1 MASKRAKSAT
11 NEELDSLF
19 EGIGD
24 EKPTGAA
31 KKAGKSKTTGT
42 GKLKS
47 AADKDLLAALENEV
61 GDEIARPH
69 TPRISKEAK
78 ASPASASASA
88 PAPAR
93 RSVESSKAYSAR
105 TSTDERAV
113 DASAEGA
120 AAPPAAAATT
130 ATPPTVAAPAS
141 GGWWG
146 GILSTASAAMK
157 QAEAA
162 VKEIQQNEE
171 AKKWA
176 DQVRGNVVS
185 LRGFGDELRHR
196 ALPTF
201 TNILH
206 TLAPPIASHERLLI
220 HITHDMVGYPA
231 LDPLVHG
238 VFTRVMAQVE
248 GGDLLVIQRG
258 QESQAAGSASMG
270 GSGSGSSGGHSRNSA
285 GWRDGPWWRVVHYPR
300 DLGAVPGLRE
310 GTKLCRASA
319 EAYANEYYAAH
330 YGSDDKDKATSKG
343 GARDRVADSKRGLA
357 VARQR
362 AVEPVSEQNPVRRS
376 DIFLAVQA
384 FTVAAEPKDED
395 EDEDEDEEDEE
406 GDDDEDDDDE
416 ATDAS
421 DESDELVQFAVH
433 IRDPVHDIVYHTV
446 SQALPAKWVRWL
458 DARPSTSA
466 SALTP
471 ATSGGEGEGEGEE
484 EEDDD
489 DDSSSDDD
497 SHDADGASAK
507 PAKVSAYDA
516 GVPDEIRE
524 IIDSGAVDPREW
536 VAEWIEETLTLAV
549 GVVAQRYVARRMGV
563 GAGSIGRGKRPVD
576 EILADNAGEAAR
588 AGII

>member
-31 KKAGKSKTTGT
+31 KKAGKAKTTGT

-61 GDEIARPH
+61 GDEIVRPH

-78 ASPASASASA
+78 ASPASASASASA

-120 AAPPAAAATT
+120 AAPPAATT
-130 ATPPTVAAPAS
+130 ATATATSTVAAPAS

-258 QESQAAGSASMG
+258 QESQAAGSASV
-270 GSGSGSSGGHSRNSA
+270 GSGGSGGHSRNSA

-330 YGSDDKDKATSKG
+330 YGSDDKDKGTSKG

-395 EDEDEDEEDEE
+395 EDD
-406 GDDDEDDDDE
+406 DDDEDDDEDDEDE

-471 ATSGGEGEGEGEE
+471 ATSGGEGEGEE

-489 DDSSSDDD
+489 DSSDDD
-497 SHDADGASAK
+497 DSRDADGASAK
-507 PAKVSAYDA
+507 QAKASAYDA